1 MIKFIS
7 YDGKYPNF
15 CSGTLILE
23 VDGKKRALSHAL
35 CSGGSAGV
43 DENLNAQHFLMY
55 VARSTVLLAPGFRIM
70 VSKQILQLGFTT
82 GWWMRISAERS
93 LSHSPLFRH
102 SRFITRFDRV
112 GQYQKKEKKN
122 EWLCICNR

>member
-1 MIKFIS
+1 MVKFIS

-43 DENLNAQHFLMY
+43 DENLN
-55 VARSTVLLAPGFRIM
+55 GFVTYGPWSVDLPEDLEPYRQEIEEL
-70 VSKQILQLGFTT
+70 VNSEVPLGCC
-82 GWWMRISAERS
+82 G
-93 LSHSPLFRH
+93 
-102 SRFITRFDRV
+102 
-112 GQYQKKEKKN
+112 G
-122 EWLCICNR
+122 CI